1 MEKAKDVKRAL
12 FDLTNRHDEMQT
24 FFYEQSRLLITK
36 NQEIAML
43 KQEAANRETIREAIF
58 AKEFAARKEKKRNE
72 QEGKSTED
80 DGLESNKSSHG
91 GTNSRWE

>member
-1 MEKAKDVKRAL
+1 MEKAKDLKRAL
-12 FDLTNRHDEMQT
+12 FDLTNQHEEMQT

-43 KQEAANRETIREAIF
+43 KQEAASRETIRDAIF

-72 QEGKSTED
+72 LEGESTED
-80 DGLESNKSSHG
+80 DDLESKKSSHG
-91 GTNSRWE
+91 PSSSRWE